1 MTSNKAMTE
10 ESKIKE
16 KLGDFFLDIAK
27 LAFAGVILSTVLD
40 ISENKTMVLVFGI
53 SATTLFSAIGFV
65 IYNLRKRR

>member
-1 MTSNKAMTE
+1 MKSNKAMTE

-27 LAFAGVILSTVLD
+27 LAFAGVVLSTVLD

>member
-1 MTSNKAMTE
+1 MTE

-27 LAFAGVILSTVLD
+27 LAFAGVVLSTVLD

>member
-1 MTSNKAMTE
+1 MTE